1 MTNDLSKVSDQKL
14 LENFS
19 QVVSQEREAI
29 AVVVAHLSEI
39 DKRELYAKE
48 GFSSL
53 FSYCVKKF
61 HYSEQAIYR
70 RIQAARLSQEFPEIL
85 DLLET
90 GAIHLTTMTLISPYV
105 KEENKEILLQGVQR
119 KSKQEIETF
128 LASLFPM
135 TRSIPD
141 KIRRLPLPKRETP
154 AQERV
159 STEPIA
165 SSNQNDSL
173 AQNLSLFDQKGE
185 VAQKGTIASDSSNG
199 ALEAK
204 RKVRIEFSADESVA
218 IKIEKREKKGGASRK
233 EEPTL
238 RHNKLGKIQTR
249 YIPANIR
256 FQVWKR
262 DGGQCRYQEADGRR
276 CQERGGLEI
285 DHVFPWSLGGDSR
298 LQNLRLLCRTHNGWR
313 NRFSQ
318 GQRKMQ
324 FAGR

>member
-1 MTNDLSKVSDQKL
+1 MTSDLSNVSDQKL

-90 GAIHLTTMTLISPYV
+90 GAIHLTTMTLISPYL
-105 KEENKEILLQGVQR
+105 KKENKEILLKGVQR

-141 KIRRLPLPKRETP
+141 KIRRLHLPKRETP
-154 AQERV
+154 TQERV

-165 SSNQNDSL
+165 SS
-173 AQNLSLFDQKGE
+173 
-185 VAQKGTIASDSSNG
+185 
-199 ALEAK
+199 
-204 RKVRIEFSADESVA
+204 
-218 IKIEKREKKGGASRK
+218 
-233 EEPTL
+233 
-238 RHNKLGKIQTR
+238 
-249 YIPANIR
+249 
-256 FQVWKR
+256 
-262 DGGQCRYQEADGRR
+262 
-276 CQERGGLEI
+276 
-285 DHVFPWSLGGDSR
+285 
-298 LQNLRLLCRTHNGWR
+298 
-313 NRFSQ
+313 
-318 GQRKMQ
+318 
-324 FAGR
+324 